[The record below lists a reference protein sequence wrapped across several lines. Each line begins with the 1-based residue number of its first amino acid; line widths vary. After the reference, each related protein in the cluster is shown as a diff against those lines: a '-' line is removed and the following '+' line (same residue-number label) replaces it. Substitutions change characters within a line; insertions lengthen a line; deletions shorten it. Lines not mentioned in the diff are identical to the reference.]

1 MMTEQ
6 GRVAAAPWRD
16 HTFANVWTRGDNHA
30 QLLELPRAIAA
41 ALVAQDR
48 PEVRTVLDI
57 GSGPGDFLAVFLD
70 EFPQARGI
78 WLDASEAM
86 LHLAEQRLA
95 PYRDRVEYRLLD
107 MTDLLGRDLPTDID
121 AIITSRAAHH
131 LDPTGL
137 TDFYGQVAQLLAP
150 GGWLLNLDHT
160 GPTEEVWDQRLRT
173 VRKHISERQSQ
184 PPSNTPTHHHNYPL
198 TSIEDHF
205 AGLKAAGLTDAEIPW
220 RAFVTCLFAA
230 RAAG

>member
-1 MMTEQ
+1 MTEQ

-16 HTFANVWTRGDNHA
+16 STFANVWTRGDNHA

-48 PEVRTVLDI
+48 PQVRTVLDI

-70 EFPQARGI
+70 EFPEARGI

-86 LHLAEQRLA
+86 LHLAKDRLA
-95 PYRDRVEYRLLD
+95 AYRDRVEYRLLD

-131 LDPTGL
+131 LDAPGL
-137 TDFYGQVAQLLAP
+137 TDFYGQAAQLLAP
-150 GGWLLNLDHT
+150 GGWLVNLDHV
-160 GPTEEVWDQRLRT
+160 GPTEQAWDERLRH
-173 VRKHISERQSQ
+173 VRKRFQ
-184 PPSNTPTHHHNYPL
+184 PPSNTPPHHHTYPL
-198 TSIEDHF
+198 TSIDDHF
-205 AGLKAAGLTDAEIPW
+205 RGLAAAGLTDAEIPW
-220 RAFVTCLFAA
+220 RAFVTCLFTA
-230 RAAG
+230 RAA

>member
-1 MMTEQ
+1 MTEQ

-16 HTFANVWTRGDNHA
+16 RTFANVWTRGDNHA

-48 PEVRTVLDI
+48 PQTRTILDI

-70 EFPQARGI
+70 EFPDARGI

-86 LHLAEQRLA
+86 LHLAKDRLA

-107 MTDLLGRDLPTDID
+107 MTDLIGRDLPTDLD
-121 AIITSRAAHH
+121 AVITSRAAHH
-131 LDPTGL
+131 LDPAGL
-137 TDFYGQVAQLLAP
+137 AEFYGQTAQLLAP
-150 GGWLLNLDHT
+150 GGWLLNLDHV
-160 GPTEEVWDQRLRT
+160 GPAEEIWDQRLRS
-173 VRKHISERQSQ
+173 VRKHIFERQGQKPSST
-184 PPSNTPTHHHNYPL
+184 PPHHHNYPL
-198 TSIEDHF
+198 TSIDDHF
-205 AGLKAAGLTDAEIPW
+205 RGLTAAGLTDAEVPW

-230 RAAG
+230 RR